1 MLPAGRATAETP
13 GPVAQRAEGQITEA
27 TGLEAAL
34 VARAKSGDLDAFEA
48 LVSGYHRRL
57 YRTLLV
63 VCGNAED
70 AEDVMQTAL
79 LKAFQHL
86 HTFEGAS
93 RFSTW
98 LTRIAINEALQL
110 RRRRRPT
117 ESLDETHPSALVRTG
132 QVTRWAEGPEA
143 QYSAAERRRLV
154 GEAIATLPEHYRDAV
169 VLRDMQGLTAAEAA
183 AMLGI
188 QVANLKTRLHRGR
201 LMLRERLEPVFGR
214 GAGGRGRV

>member
-1 MLPAGRATAETP
+1 M
-13 GPVAQRAEGQITEA
+13 AQRAEGQITEA